1 MDKLDQLFNFYH
13 ILYLEII
20 KIIKKVIK
28 IYKYSSEISILI
40 FSLYFSS
47 YLQKKN
53 NAFIFITLLAFTSK
67 FLIIK
72 ISNIQ
77 HKYFK

>member
-13 ILYLEII
+13 ILYFEII

-47 YLQKKN
+47 YLQKK
-53 NAFIFITLLAFTSK
+53 IMLLYSLHYSPFD
-67 FLIIK
+67 
-72 ISNIQ
+72 N
-77 HKYFK
+77 